1 MGFLNSAKSDML
13 GKAAKEAHEKGRKVF
28 TPFLNMPATQG
39 NMSGPIDAWAEMIEA
54 VEAEGWT
61 LAEWSVGLDAKGK
74 PQAYPLF
81 RRAS

>member
-1 MGFLNSAKSDML
+1 MGFLNDAKSDML
-13 GKAAKEAHEKGRKVF
+13 KDEAKKATEKGRKVF
-28 TPFLNMPATQG
+28 TPFLNMPATQR
-39 NMSGPIDAWAEMIEA
+39 NASSSIDAWAEMIEA

-81 RRAS
+81 RRG

>member
-1 MGFLNSAKSDML
+1 MGFLNDAKSDML
-13 GKAAKEAHEKGRKVF
+13 SSEAKKAYEKGRRVF

-39 NMSGPIDAWAEMIEA
+39 NGSSSIEAWTEMIEA

-61 LAEWSVGLDAKGK
+61 LTDWSVGLDAKGK

-81 RRAS
+81 RRS